1 MPYSA
6 FGRFVIFCGSLLP
19 LNGEDCLQR
28 LHSIT
33 KTPASYCQ
41 VSWKQRFEQGILVR
55 HEERD
60 WIGFFSFDASTL
72 HPL

>member
-6 FGRFVIFCGSLLP
+6 FCRFVIFCGSPLP
-19 LNGEDCLQR
+19 VNGEDCLQR

-33 KTPASYCQ
+33 NAPATYLQ
-41 VSWKQRFEQGILVR
+41 VSWKQRFEQGIFVR

-60 WIGFFSFDASTL
+60 WIFFSLDAPTL